1 MGLVKE
7 TGKYFWEALQNSRSG
22 VVVLFSG
29 SEVELFSS
37 YNLPAPPLAS
47 LNYVPNRISILN
59 QFIVLKTS
67 VIVKIGMCLYVF
79 VKCIYLY

>member
-7 TGKYFWEALQNSRSG
+7 TGKYFWEVLQYSRSG

-37 YNLPAPPLAS
+37 YSLPAPPLAS
-47 LNYVPNRISILN
+47 LN
-59 QFIVLKTS
+59 
-67 VIVKIGMCLYVF
+67 
-79 VKCIYLY
+79 